1 MRLATQAA
9 MKKVQGR
16 LWVALIGVAVLVTA
30 TAFGYQELRLGEV
43 DGASATEFTES
54 TTPSN
59 TSGSLMERAYPD
71 TVYYQD
77 PDWREGQLG
86 EGSGPA
92 TPSLF
97 SQKVNTLLPDT
108 PYYQDPDWREGQ
120 PGAGELSQSAHNPPT
135 AGVSSMKL
143 NGEAFRIMEEHRA
156 ADREA
161 DFQDMLRYWDQLKQ
175 QE

>member
-16 LWVALIGVAVLVTA
+16 LWMGLIGVAVLVTA

-71 TVYYQD
+71 T
-77 PDWREGQLG
+77 
-86 EGSGPA
+86 
-92 TPSLF
+92 
-97 SQKVNTLLPDT
+97 

-143 NGEAFRIMEEHRA
+143 NGEAFRVMEEHRA